1 MCFHEMLV
9 PPLFRPSLTCCR
21 AISIGTAA
29 LPKSHQILRARK
41 LLLLLGL
48 GLTNLVVKSPDT
60 LVEVH
65 LFERG
70 LEVAD
75 HLPEVVEEAAELDEA
90 EVDSAAKSFGKEA
103 VPKEEPDADL
113 RDWSIIGQLVL
124 ANTNESPRT
133 KRLRHFGSQKLS
145 WLTLQLGLGSF

>member
-90 EVDSAAKSFGKEA
+90 EVDSAAKRFGKEA
-103 VPKEEPDADL
+103 VAKEEPDADL
-113 RDWSIIGQLVL
+113 PDRSVILQLIL
-124 ANTNESPRT
+124 AKANESSST
-133 KRLRHFGSQKLS
+133 ERL
-145 WLTLQLGLGSF
+145 